1 MIKKYIAVV
10 ITLLFIFQMFS
21 CQNTQVIDTVII
33 TPIEEPIRQVVN
45 ANDTI
50 YQILVY
56 AFADSNQDGVG
67 DFKGIYNHIDY
78 LEYLGIDTLWLSPIH
93 PSPSYHGYDIIDY
106 YDVKDIYEVDG
117 YTFENLIEDLASV
130 DIDVIMDIAI
140 NHTSNQHPYFK
151 EAISAYIYNNENE
164 YIDYFDFSKTSF
176 TNPIYGYSAAYS
188 RGVYYDA
195 FYGYAHMPAWNFDH
209 PQVKDMF
216 LSVFDYWLDM
226 GVAGFRLDAA
236 KHIYDSQIKNIQL
249 LKYYKEELEVKYDH
263 VYFVNEVWSSEN
275 EIINYYASEMNNLDF
290 NFLSHAKNAIEGS
303 TYLSSY
309 LSHFQE
315 MIRLK
320 YDAAQQAPFLSNHD
334 IGRVGINYSEN
345 ENKMLAALLLL
356 SPGNSIVYYGDEIM
370 LEGTRTLKDGDQ
382 GYEDAAF
389 RTPMLWDSTTNKNA
403 VYIQEG
409 TSGIIS
415 NARTISTST
424 VEDNM
429 NQTDSILSYYKQ
441 AIAIKKAHTILST
454 GKLEAVTLNQHLIS
468 YQVYDDDE
476 VILVIHNASNQS
488 IELEM
493 NTPFDLL
500 DFLTMTNDP
509 VKTNQHLVI
518 PSYSSIILSL
528 DEPLEESNNPLVED
542 VFLRGTMTDWAL
554 SSVYKMTFNDGVYT
568 FELTLNQ
575 LTEFKLYSDDI
586 WYGFD
591 AVISPDSSFVTEE
604 SLYGNIQ
611 IQPGS
616 YLIEFTDGK
625 ITISIK

>member
-1 MIKKYIAVV
+1 
-10 ITLLFIFQMFS
+10 
-21 CQNTQVIDTVII
+21 
-33 TPIEEPIRQVVN
+33 
-45 ANDTI
+45 
-50 YQILVY
+50 
-56 AFADSNQDGVG
+56 
-67 DFKGIYNHIDY
+67 
-78 LEYLGIDTLWLSPIH
+78 
-93 PSPSYHGYDIIDY
+93 
-106 YDVKDIYEVDG
+106 
-117 YTFENLIEDLASV
+117 
-130 DIDVIMDIAI
+130 
-140 NHTSNQHPYFK
+140 
-151 EAISAYIYNNENE
+151 
-164 YIDYFDFSKTSF
+164 
-176 TNPIYGYSAAYS
+176 
-188 RGVYYDA
+188 
-195 FYGYAHMPAWNFDH
+195 
-209 PQVKDMF
+209 
-216 LSVFDYWLDM
+216 
-226 GVAGFRLDAA
+226 
-236 KHIYDSQIKNIQL
+236 
-249 LKYYKEELEVKYDH
+249 
-263 VYFVNEVWSSEN
+263 
-275 EIINYYASEMNNLDF
+275 
-290 NFLSHAKNAIEGS
+290 
-303 TYLSSY
+303 
-309 LSHFQE
+309 

-528 DEPLEESNNPLVED
+528 DEPLEESNNPLVEE